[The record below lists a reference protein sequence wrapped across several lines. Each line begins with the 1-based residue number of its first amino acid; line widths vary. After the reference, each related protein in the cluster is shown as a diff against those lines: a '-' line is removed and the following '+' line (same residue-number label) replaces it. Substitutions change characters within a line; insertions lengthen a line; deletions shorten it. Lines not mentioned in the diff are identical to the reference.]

1 MEVCFLLLCT
11 IIINVRLSGFQILVV
26 SFCREHTSVL
36 QNIASVMTCVRQH
49 ETNSRWLMELLGQIE
64 NTVNNKID
72 SDNQQ
77 VSTATIIPTWANF
90 KPDIEN

>member
-1 MEVCFLLLCT
+1 
-11 IIINVRLSGFQILVV
+11 
-26 SFCREHTSVL
+26 
-36 QNIASVMTCVRQH
+36 
-49 ETNSRWLMELLGQIE
+49 MELLGQIE